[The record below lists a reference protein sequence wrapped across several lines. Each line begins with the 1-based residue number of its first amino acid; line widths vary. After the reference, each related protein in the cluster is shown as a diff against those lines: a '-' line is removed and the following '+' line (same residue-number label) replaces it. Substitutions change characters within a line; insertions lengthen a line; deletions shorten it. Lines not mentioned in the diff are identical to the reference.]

1 MFANIFK
8 DFRTLQKKGCDT
20 AGART
25 DPTKIRLHY
34 ESGKQIECGEPVGY
48 WPSRTGK
55 LLTDGLRKDLRPT
68 SGY

>member
-1 MFANIFK
+1 MLNFAEQSLLSQSSC
-8 DFRTLQKKGCDT
+8 TCDT

-34 ESGKQIECGEPVGY
+34 ESGKQSECGEPVGY
-48 WPSRTGK
+48 WPSRTGE

-68 SGY
+68 SGD